1 MKLSTLAAP
10 LRPIALWSPIG
21 LDSSQSLIDVSF
33 EAEGLERDVT
43 DRQVVLSLAPLVIA
57 VAHATGSTHS
67 SGRGASQ
74 ARLHF
79 RDRARGIE
87 LGSLQLSAAGRIDT
101 ADTSLDCYSVDAS
114 RHRCLPAPLRA
125 WQRWLQTRR
134 PRNERGGFSMNAADV
149 QHLLVFYICPRP
161 VVLVSV
167 DDGESQNLFPMD
179 LVGTIGGEHFT
190 LALRNTSPSVATLR
204 NAGRAALA
212 DVPLADR
219 ALAYSLG
226 AHHRLKKIDWSTL
239 PCATIPS
246 SRFGFRVPA
255 QAPRVRE
262 LTVIAA
268 QQQGSHTTFLCRV
281 AGEEVRACVPRLFH
295 TSGIHRAWRRGHG
308 AAPWREPS

>member
-1 MKLSTLAAP
+1 MKLAALAAP

-21 LDSSQSLIDVSF
+21 LDPPQSLIDVSL
-33 EAEGLERDVT
+33 EAEGRERDVT

-57 VAHATGSTHS
+57 VAHAPGGGT
-67 SGRGASQ
+67 
-74 ARLHF
+74 ARATLHF
-79 RDRARGIE
+79 RDRASGTE
-87 LGSLQLSAAGRIDT
+87 LGALQLSAAGGIE
-101 ADTSLDCYSVDAS
+101 AAETSLDCYSVDAS

-125 WQRWLQTRR
+125 WQRWLQARR
-134 PRNERGGFSMNAADV
+134 PRDQGGGFSMNPADV

-167 DDGESQNLFPMD
+167 DDGECQNLFPMD
-179 LVGTIGGEHFT
+179 LVGSMGGEHFT

-204 NAGRAALA
+204 NAGRAVLA
-212 DVPLADR
+212 DVPLTDR

-226 AHHRLKKIDWSTL
+226 AHHRLKKIDWSAL
-239 PCATIPS
+239 SCATAPS
-246 SRFGFRVPA
+246 RHFGFRVPA

-262 LTVIAA
+262 LDIIAA
-268 QQQGSHTTFLCRV
+268 QEQGSHTTFLCRITS
-281 AGEEVRACVPRLFH
+281 EEIRASVPRLFH